1 MKKILTVLVFICC
14 LLQIPVAHAGMIS
27 KQEEIKMG
35 KEVAMQLEAQYGVVH
50 DDDLQ
55 ERVER
60 IGQSLVKQ
68 CSRQDLHYTFKVL
81 NTDDVNALSLPG
93 GFVYVFRGLVDFMP
107 SDDELAGVLGHE
119 IGHIVKKHSVHQI
132 EKQLAL
138 SLLTIVAGAASG
150 DPGAGIMLA
159 STASQVLMA
168 GYSRADEREAD
179 EQGFMLTNKAGYNPY
194 SIYVTMCK
202 LNDLAKEEGNP
213 GYGVFSSH
221 PEPEVR
227 MKRAMKALTAM
238 HITPTVVVAK
248 DGSAKVIDGTW
259 QYEFSKTVGSDKP
272 EYRARLMAGA
282 LYLAKNRG
290 VVDET
295 RFITVDND
303 RYTDV
308 YYDDIKVV
316 RLYDVDN
323 INFPTLSDY
332 GGEVAAELQV
342 WARQVNGKP

>member
-1 MKKILTVLVFICC
+1 MKKILTVLIFICC
-14 LLQIPVAHAGMIS
+14 LFQLSVAQAGMIG

-35 KEVAMQLEAQYGVVH
+35 SEVASQLEAQYGVVH

-68 CSRQDLHYTFKVL
+68 CDRKDLHYTFKVL
-81 NTDDVNALSLPG
+81 NTNDVNALSVPG
-93 GFVYVFRGLVDFMP
+93 GFVYVFKGLIDFMP

-119 IGHIVKKHSVHQI
+119 IGHIVKRHSVHQI

-138 SLLTIVAGAASG
+138 SLLTIVAGVASG

-159 STASQVLMA
+159 STACQVLMA

-202 LNDLAKEEGNP
+202 LNDLAKEQGNP
-213 GYGVFSSH
+213 GYGIFSSH

-227 MKRAMKALTAM
+227 MAKAMKALEAM
-238 HITPTVVVAK
+238 HITPLVTIDK
-248 DGSAKVIDGTW
+248 DGSAKVTEGKW
-259 QYEFSKTVGSDKP
+259 QYEFSNTVGSDKP

-282 LYLAKNRG
+282 LYLAKKRG
-290 VVDET
+290 IVDET
-295 RFITVDND
+295 RFITIDND
-303 RYTDV
+303 GYTDV
-308 YYDDIKVV
+308 YYDDIRVV
-316 RLYDVDN
+316 RVYNADN
-323 INFPTLSDY
+323 MEFPTLSDY
-332 GGEVAAELQV
+332 AGEVAAKLQL
-342 WARQVNGKP
+342 WAREVNEKQ

>member
-14 LLQIPVAHAGMIS
+14 LFQLPVAHAGMIG

-35 KEVAMQLEAQYGVVH
+35 SEVARQLEAQYGVVH

-68 CSRQDLHYTFKVL
+68 CGRQDLSYTFKVL
-81 NTDDVNALSLPG
+81 NTNDVNALSLPG
-93 GFVYVFRGLVDFMP
+93 GFVYVFKGLIDFMP

-119 IGHIVKKHSVHQI
+119 IGHIVKRHSVHQI

-138 SLLTIVAGAASG
+138 SLLTIAAGVASG
-150 DPGAGIMLA
+150 DPGAGMMLA

-194 SIYVTMCK
+194 SMYVTMCK
-202 LNDLAKEEGNP
+202 LNDLAKEQGSP

-227 MKRAMKALTAM
+227 MAKTMKAIDAM
-238 HITPTVVVAK
+238 HITPIVTIAK
-248 DGSAKVIDGTW
+248 DGSAKVTEGKW
-259 QYEFSKTVGSDKP
+259 QYEFSKSVGSDKP

-282 LYLAKNRG
+282 LYLAKKRG
-290 VVDET
+290 SLDET
-295 RFITVDND
+295 RFITIDND
-303 RYTDV
+303 GYTDV
-308 YYDDIKVV
+308 YYDDIRVV
-316 RLYDVDN
+316 RLYDADN
-323 INFPTLSDY
+323 MEFSTLSDY
-332 GGEVAAELQV
+332 AGEVAAKLQLCV
-342 WARQVNGKP
+342 QEVKGKQ

>member
-1 MKKILTVLVFICC
+1 MKKIVLIFLLICSFFQ
-14 LLQIPVAHAGMIS
+14 LPTAHAGMIG
-27 KQEEIKMG
+27 KQEEINMG
-35 KEVAMQLEAQYGVVH
+35 KEVATKLEAQYGVVH

-68 CSRQDLHYTFKVL
+68 CSRQDLPYTFKVL
-81 NTDDVNALSLPG
+81 NTSDVNALSLPG
-93 GFVYVFRGLVDFMP
+93 GFVYVFKGLVDFMP

-119 IGHIVKKHSVHQI
+119 IGHVVKRHSVHQI

-138 SLLTIVAGAASG
+138 SLLTILVGAASG

-159 STASQVLMA
+159 TTASQVLMA

-179 EQGFMLTNKAGYNPY
+179 EQGFLLTNKAGYNPY

-202 LNDLAKEEGNP
+202 LNDLSKEQGNP

-227 MKRAMKALTAM
+227 MAKTLKAIEAM
-238 HITPTVVVAK
+238 HITPLVTIAK
-248 DGSAKVIDGTW
+248 DGSAIVNEGNW
-259 QYEFSKTVGSDKP
+259 HYEFLKTVGSDKP

-282 LYLAKNRG
+282 LYLVKKRG

-295 RFITVDND
+295 RFITIDSD
-303 RYTDV
+303 GYTDV
-308 YYDDIKVV
+308 YYDDIHIV
-316 RLYDVDN
+316 RVYAADN
-323 INFPTLSDY
+323 SSFPTLSDY
-332 GGEVAAELQV
+332 GGDVAAKLQM
-342 WARQVNGKP
+342 WAREVNGKQ